1 MPSPLSPEKVR
12 LAQPSIVAGSE
23 TSSLVAG
30 DVRSTTPKPRQSFVV
45 SVVGLVICACFTVI
59 QLSRWPDRLRYP
71 GEEDAAEGTQLSEM
85 VHLRRGVQIYRVP
98 ADGEFD
104 GAVYGPLCYLLGA
117 AVINPDRPN
126 YLPLRLL
133 SLLGTMGLAV
143 VSASFVFR
151 LTKNKIGAAMAALL
165 LLGSAYI
172 GRYGI

>member
-1 MPSPLSPEKVR
+1 MQAESGAMSAPAASHWTGL
-12 LAQPSIVAGSE
+12 IVPFFALTIAGYFAI
-23 TSSLVAG
+23 V
-30 DVRSTTPKPRQSFVV
+30 
-45 SVVGLVICACFTVI
+45 
-59 QLSRWPDRLRYP
+59 QLSKWPARLRYP

-98 ADGEFD
+98 ANGEFD

-117 AVINPDRPN
+117 AVINPERPS

-151 LTKNKIGAAMAALL
+151 LTKNRIGAAMAALL

-172 GRYGI
+172 GRYGISARADMIALLLAFTGFFIFFKNR